1 MAQQDFRI
9 NAVVHNI
16 LHQRRVNIGQLDFGT
31 TNGVVYVR
39 GSLLADAFST
49 LDDPTGP
56 GLLREIERDIRTV
69 PGVRDV
75 VLGVKGWQ
83 KAGSTWVR
91 TASTS

>member
-9 NAVVHNI
+9 NAAVQSI
-16 LHQRRVNIGQLDFGT
+16 LNRRRANTGALNFGT

-39 GSLLADAFST
+39 GSLLADSRTA
-49 LDDPTGP
+49 LEQATGP

-75 VLGVKGWQ
+75 VLGVDGWQ
-83 KAGSTWVR
+83 KAGQTWVR
-91 TASTS
+91 TASN